1 MSKFWKPE
9 DRRIPR
15 RRTYVQSILKMENA
29 SCKSLVLRWCTLI
42 LYSVGYRYLSPGL
55 PFLCRIPGQAEQLLL
70 LHHVSLAQD
79 GKFFT
84 PQRHLVKEGNAQTR
98 AVGWGRREH
107 SALTQLHSEL
117 QVPLPGPAR
126 GDIQRLRSHLKIK
139 VKLTLVL
146 EEKHF
151 KEMDLKE
158 VALEEKH
165 LEKKGFQR
173 ERVHAHVQQ
182 I

>member
-9 DRRIPR
+9 DRCIPR

-29 SCKSLVLRWCTLI
+29 NCKSLVLRWCTLI

-55 PFLCRIPGQAEQLLL
+55 PFLCHIPGQAEQRLL
-70 LHHVSLAQD
+70 LHHISLAQD

-84 PQRHLVKEGNAQTR
+84 PQRHLVKEGNAQRR
-98 AVGWGRREH
+98 ALWAEAGV
-107 SALTQLHSEL
+107 STALHSEL
-117 QVPLPGPAR
+117 QVPPPGPAC
-126 GDIQRLRSHLKIK
+126 GDIQRLRSHLK

-151 KEMDLKE
+151 KEMDMKE

-173 ERVHAHVQQ
+173 ERVHARVQQ